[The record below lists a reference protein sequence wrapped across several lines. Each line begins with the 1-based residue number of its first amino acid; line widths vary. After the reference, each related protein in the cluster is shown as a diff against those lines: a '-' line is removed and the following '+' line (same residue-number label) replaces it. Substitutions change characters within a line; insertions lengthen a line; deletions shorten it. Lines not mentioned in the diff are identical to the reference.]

1 VKCTGRSKMINYLL
15 NSSVEECTPDNR
27 N

>member
-1 VKCTGRSKMINYLL
+1 VKRTGRSKMINYLL